1 MVTHQLQVERRT
13 GKVRRPET
21 DVLPLSHATNP
32 LPVLSS
38 ENLLMMGSQIG
49 DAKYCCQ
56 RVSVCLSRISQKL
69 LAASKDGQSK
79 QRCNTELDRILHTMR
94 RVGRRDPTSSE
105 CRRKRGTATVQSDR
119 EMHAPVGGGISRPPR
134 GRRPAAGSPS
144 CSRNSVACRRDSTRL
159 RFYLA
164 TNEQTRRVYPSWSV
178 RRKSAPADFFETI
191 IDGPCGWRA

>member
-1 MVTHQLQVERRT
+1 MRSIAVSVSL
-13 GKVRRPET
+13 
-21 DVLPLSHATNP
+21 
-32 LPVLSS
+32 
-38 ENLLMMGSQIG
+38 
-49 DAKYCCQ
+49 
-56 RVSVCLSRISQKL
+56 SVCLAYLKNSWQRERMDKASSVVTPSSIASYTPCVESGGGTPRRRS
-69 LAASKDGQSK
+69 AAG
-79 QRCNTELDRILHTMR
+79 
-94 RVGRRDPTSSE
+94 
-105 CRRKRGTATVQSDR
+105 KRGTATVHSDR
-119 EMHAPVGGGISRPPR
+119 EMHATVGGGISRPPR

>member
-21 DVLPLSHATNP
+21 DVLPLSQATNP

-105 CRRKRGTATVQSDR
+105 CRRKRGTATVKCTPRLAEESADL
-119 EMHAPVGGGISRPPR
+119 HAVDAQPP
-134 GRRPAAGSPS
+134 A
-144 CSRNSVACRRDSTRL
+144 L
-159 RFYLA
+159 
-164 TNEQTRRVYPSWSV
+164 RRVV
-178 RRKSAPADFFETI
+178 ATA
-191 IDGPCGWRA
+191 WRAAAIPRDYVSI